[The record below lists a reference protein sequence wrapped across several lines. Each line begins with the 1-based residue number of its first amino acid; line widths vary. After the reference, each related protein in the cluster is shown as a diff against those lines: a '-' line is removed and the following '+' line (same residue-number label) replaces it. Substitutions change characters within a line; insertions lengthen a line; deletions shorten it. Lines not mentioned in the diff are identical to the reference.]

1 MARLII
7 GTIFF
12 TTVILLVTTHVNAN
26 LDEDLVFYFNFDN
39 FKGQTIVDTSGNGL
53 DAEIIENTEIVKGK
67 YGDAIHITN
76 NGQDCVNIP
85 SQEKLKVVDEIT
97 MMAWVYYQETWKG
110 KKVHWIDK
118 GCHWFEV
125 KWGASYGIGS
135 IDIGSGPEIW
145 LLLGSRSAHGNTD
158 RQEFIVPHEMK
169 EKRWHHVA
177 GSYDGKTTKIYLD
190 GEVMGEEKTEFN
202 FAGDNIAPVWIGCA
216 RNKYAFVNGS
226 IDEAAVWQRGLSED
240 EIKQAMSGHFLAVS
254 PADKVATTWAN
265 IKTMSVYP

>member
-1 MARLII
+1 MTRLSI

-12 TTVILLVTTHVNAN
+12 SAVILLVTTHVNAG
-26 LDEDLVFYFNFDN
+26 LDEDLVFYLDFDN
-39 FKGQTIVDTSGNGL
+39 VKKQTIVDTSGNGL

-85 SQEKLKVVDEIT
+85 SQEKLKVVSEIT
-97 MMAWVYYQETWKG
+97 MMAWVYYQETWQG
-110 KKVHWIDK
+110 KKVHWLDK

-135 IDIGSGPEIW
+135 IDIGNGPEIW
-145 LLLGSRSAHGNTD
+145 LLLGSRSAQGNTD
-158 RQEFIVPHEMK
+158 RQEFIVPHKMK
-169 EKRWHHVA
+169 QKRWHHVA

-190 GEVMGEEKTEFN
+190 GEVMGEEKREFN
-202 FAGDNIAPVWIGCA
+202 FTGDNIAPVWIGCA

-226 IDEAAVWQRGLSED
+226 IDEAAVWQRGLSEA
-240 EIKQAMSGHFLAVS
+240 EIKQAMSGNFLAVS
-254 PADKVATTWAN
+254 PTDKAATTWAN
-265 IKTMSVYP
+265 MKKR